1 MIYKRALVTGGAGFI
16 GSHLSGR
23 LIDKG
28 IKVTVIDNLSVG
40 KIENIPGGAEFI
52 KGDILDG
59 KLMKDLV
66 REKNIDIIFH
76 EAANVTIRGSLNDYA
91 GDANINIMGTLN
103 VLSACQDSKVKKI
116 VYASSM
122 AVYADS
128 ASPEPMG
135 ESYTM
140 KPISPYGISK
150 LSSEKYCLL
159 LASQM
164 GIPCTV
170 LRYFNTYGI
179 GQQFTPYVGVITIF
193 ITKLLKGETLQ
204 IFGDGEQ
211 RRDFI
216 HVSDIVNANILAME
230 KSHNNNIFNIGTGN
244 ATLVN
249 ELADI
254 LRSKINPDVD
264 IVHAPEHPGEI
275 RNSIADITLAREYLG
290 FNPEK
295 TFFDSIDEIITWN
308 RKRLCRQ

>member
-23 LIDKG
+23 LIDRG
-28 IKVTVIDNLSVG
+28 LKVTVIDNLSTG
-40 KIENIPGGAEFI
+40 KIENLPDGAKFI
-52 KGDILDG
+52 KGDILDSE
-59 KLMKDLV
+59 LMKDLV
-66 REKNIDIIFH
+66 REENIDIIFH
-76 EAANVTIRGSLNDYA
+76 EAANVTVRGSLDDYA
-91 GDANINIMGTLN
+91 GDANVNIMGTVN
-103 VLSACQDSKVKKI
+103 MLSACQDSQVKKI

-128 ASPEPMG
+128 ASPDPIG
-135 ESYTM
+135 ESYT
-140 KPISPYGISK
+140 KEPIAPYGISK
-150 LSSEKYCLL
+150 LASEKYCLL
-159 LASQM
+159 LAAQM

-193 ITKLLKGETLQ
+193 ITKLIKGETLQ

-216 HVSDIVNANILAME
+216 HVSDIVSANICAME
-230 KSHNNNIFNIGTGN
+230 KSHNHNIFNIGTGN
-244 ATLVN
+244 ATSVN
-249 ELADI
+249 ELAES
-254 LRSKINPDVD
+254 LRSKINPGVD

-295 TFFDSIDEIITWN
+295 TFFDSIDEIIIWN
-308 RKRLCRQ
+308 RKRLSRQ